1 MTQKISEGIRQK
13 IRTIIDEQTKIHKER
28 GEIIEDVWSAIV
40 ARQHLLMLGKGGT
53 GKSFLTRDV
62 ARRILREDGSPVGY
76 FETALDET
84 TTPDEISGPPD
95 IRSMVED
102 GVTRRVT
109 TGMLPDCDFAFL
121 DEFFNG
127 NGPVIHHTM
136 PMLNERIF
144 HNNGAPTDIPL
155 WTAFMG
161 TNKLNADADMAAAW
175 DRVHRRHIVGYVK
188 DPAAIQGLITEAVD
202 RKQLDYFDS
211 TFTTVSLEE
220 IKVAHNE
227 AMSLEV
233 PQAVWDIFLDLLVQL
248 EREGIEV
255 STRRQVEGMAAVLS
269 TAWLNGNE
277 TVKVGDLTV
286 LRHMYWSLQDQ
297 LPKVR
302 SVVLEACNPGE
313 KRALELLD
321 DVKGLR
327 KEYNDAKKLD
337 KVKVNASAIEIFKR
351 VGRITDE
358 VEPLR
363 ESAENAGGGVKRL
376 DDVLAECESL
386 KADIASEVFNLT
398 PEQVKGLGTR

>member
-1 MTQKISEGIRQK
+1 MTGISESIRKK
-13 IRTIIDEQTKIHKER
+13 IQQIIVEQTKTHKER
-28 GEIIEDVWSAIV
+28 AEVVEDVWSAII
-40 ARQHLLMLGKGGT
+40 ARQHLLMLGKGGS
-53 GKSFLTRDV
+53 GKSYLTRDV
-62 ARRILREDGSPVGY
+62 ARRINRQDGTPVAY
-76 FETALDET
+76 FEVALDET
-84 TTPDEISGPPD
+84 TTPDALSGPPD

-109 TGMLPDCDFAFL
+109 TGMFPECDFAFL

-127 NGPVIHHTM
+127 NQPVIHHTM

-144 HNNGAPTDIPL
+144 HNNAAPTEIPL
-155 WTAFMG
+155 WSAFMG

-175 DRVHRRHIVGYVK
+175 DRVHRRHIIGYVQQ
-188 DPAAIQGLITEAVD
+188 PENIQALIIDSVE
-202 RKQLDYFDS
+202 RKTQDYFDGS
-211 TFTTVSLEE
+211 YTTVSLEE
-220 IKVAHNE
+220 IKVAHEE
-227 AMSLEV
+227 AMNLVV
-233 PQAVWDIFLDLLVQL
+233 PQAVWDIFLDLLESL
-248 EREGIEV
+248 KREGIEV
-255 STRRQVEGMAAVLS
+255 STRRQVEGMTAVLA

-277 TVKVGDLTV
+277 QVKVGDLAV
-286 LRHMYWSLQDQ
+286 LRHMYWSLQDE

-302 SVVLEACNPGE
+302 SVILEACNPGE

-351 VGRITDE
+351 VGRINDE

-363 ESAENAGGGVKRL
+363 ESAELAGGGVKRL
-376 DDVLAECESL
+376 DSVLAECELL